1 MFSRSFFYR
10 ESSRFS
16 RFFFYTERERECIII
31 MIKRK
36 KKLLQRDTNDIHTH
50 LIVWNFSDV
59 AHILH
64 NTSTFNSQN
73 FLFLSFFLSSLQTK
87 PSKVLNEL
95 CFTEPSLVS
104 FLLVARMKGRRTSA
118 GHHSDKKTRNN
129 KE

>member
-1 MFSRSFFYR
+1 
-10 ESSRFS
+10 
-16 RFFFYTERERECIII
+16 
-31 MIKRK
+31 MI
-36 KKLLQRDTNDIHTH
+36 QEEEEIASGHTNDIPTH

-73 FLFLSFFLSSLQTK
+73 FLFLSFFLSFFLSSLHTK

-118 GHHSDKKTRNN
+118 GHHSEQEDSEQQGIKAMEEEREMESLRRSLQGCN
-129 KE
+129 K